1 MNHQERMQK
10 LNEISAAVDRLSTQR
25 DDARSEIQTVVSG
38 LDNELQALHDKV
50 VNAAAAEGGGESPV
64 V

>member
-10 LNEISAAVDRLSTQR
+10 RNEISAAVDRLSTQR

-50 VNAAAAEGGGESPV
+50 VNAAAVEDGGESPV